1 MTPDRAAQAGKAKSQ
16 ADVAHNTTRRVPAAL
31 QSYSDVVRPGFLSE
45 PNRKFRFE
53 PSRKFR
59 F

>member
-45 PNRKFRFE
+45 PNRKFRF
-53 PSRKFR
+53 PAR
-59 F
+59 